1 MCKFCPSLSHVTS
14 GRGRPEARHF
24 NRSPSPSSSETTR
37 SFSLLVSRTCGPR
50 AAQCTHQ
57 RRQITAQQQCLFQSR
72 KKLFLYVHR
81 LDDYYEGRVC
91 LSVCLFRGHTHRD
104 SPGGSMRGGQR
115 AFRPDNKED
124 IQLLLKA
131 HHVRACIGQLLP
143 HTQLLPSSQKLGFSL
158 SSRILR
164 TCDSVCRGL
173 GSLIICIHC
182 R

>member
-1 MCKFCPSLSHVTS
+1 MSRQVVDDRKLDISTVVRRRLQAKRRVRFHCSSVS
-14 GRGRPEARHF
+14 AARELHSAHT
-24 NRSPSPSSSETTR
+24 NGAKLPHSNSAY
-37 SFSLLVSRTCGPR
+37 FSREKNYFSMYTDWTIITK
-50 AAQCTHQ
+50 AA
-57 RRQITAQQQCLFQSR
+57 S
-72 KKLFLYVHR
+72 
-81 LDDYYEGRVC
+81 VC